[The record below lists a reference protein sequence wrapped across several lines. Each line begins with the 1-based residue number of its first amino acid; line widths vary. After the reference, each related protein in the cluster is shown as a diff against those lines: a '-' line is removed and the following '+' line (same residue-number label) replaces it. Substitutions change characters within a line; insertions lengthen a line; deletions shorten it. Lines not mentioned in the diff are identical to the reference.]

1 MQRTSQPSGIL
12 RVVIMVVRWYLHR
25 GFLMHVFRISLRGGN
40 FYTLGHREQEKLAP
54 EIHQAFAV
62 EGWRK
67 SSDS

>member
-1 MQRTSQPSGIL
+1 
-12 RVVIMVVRWYLHR
+12 MVVRWYLHR

-67 SSDS
+67 STDS